1 MNKMDERHKKI
12 LCAIIQSHID
22 LNIPIGSYFITQKF
36 PLDLSPATIRNAMAK
51 LEELGYITQ
60 PHTSAGRIPTEK
72 GYKFY
77 VNTLLDEQTLQV
89 NSGLSYELSAEA
101 MTHDKDNSAIIIK
114 AAETLSLYSHYLA
127 IAIPPRTEDMTLKHI
142 KFIKYEENKVLAVLV
157 SEEGTV
163 NNKFIE
169 MEKIYTQKQL
179 DRASNYLNS
188 KFHGLTIKNV
198 REKISDQL
206 YSDKIVRDQLIANLV
221 ALFKEIIMDE
231 SSKLAF
237 NGFSGASNLPDFAS
251 MKQIKDILRA
261 IEDKHFMLKLLHHIS
276 STQGTQVFIGME
288 NIIPSLKEL
297 SMVISTYKD
306 KRYLSGAI
314 GIIGPTRMNY
324 KKLIPFVDHT
334 AKVLTRIL
342 SVN

>member
-1 MNKMDERHKKI
+1 MNTMDERRKKI

-77 VNTLLDEQTLQV
+77 VNTLLEGQALPV
-89 NSGLSYELSAEA
+89 NSELSYELSAEA
-101 MTHDKDNSAIIIK
+101 MINDKDNNKIIK
-114 AAETLSLYSHYLA
+114 QAAETLSLYSHYLA
-127 IAIPPRTEDMTLKHI
+127 IAIPPKTEDMTLKHI
-142 KFIKYEENKVLAVLV
+142 KFIKYEDKKVLAVFV
-157 SEEGTV
+157 SEEGTI
-163 NNKFIE
+163 NNKIIG
-169 MEKIYTQKQL
+169 MDKIYTQKQL
-179 DRASNYLNS
+179 DRASNYINS

-198 REKISDQL
+198 REKITDQL
-206 YSDKIVRDQLIANLV
+206 YSDKIVCDQIIANLV
-221 ALFKEIIMDE
+221 ALFREIIMDD
-231 SSKLAF
+231 STKLAF

-251 MKQIKDILRA
+251 MKQIKEILRA
-261 IEDKHFMLKLLHHIS
+261 IEDKQFMLKLLNHVS
-276 STQGTQVFIGME
+276 SAQGTQVFIGME
-288 NIIPSLKEL
+288 DIIPSLKEL

-306 KRYLSGAI
+306 RKYLSGAI

-342 SVN
+342 SVT

>member
-1 MNKMDERHKKI
+1 MNTLDERRKKI

-22 LNIPIGSYFITQKF
+22 LNIPIGSFFITQRF
-36 PLDLSPATIRNAMAK
+36 PVDLSPATIRNTMAK

-77 VNTLLDEQTLQV
+77 VNTLLEEQTLPI
-89 NSGLSYELSAEA
+89 NSELSHGLSSEE
-101 MTHDKDNSAIIIK
+101 MIIDKDDNKIVKK

-127 IAIPPRTEDMTLKHI
+127 IVIPPKTEDMTLKHI
-142 KFIKYEENKVLAVLV
+142 KFIRYEEKKVLTVLV

-163 NNKFIE
+163 NNKIIE
-169 MEKIYTQKQL
+169 MDKVYTQKQL

-188 KFHGLTIKNV
+188 KFRGLTINTV
-198 REKISDQL
+198 REKITDQL
-206 YSDKIVRDQLIANLV
+206 YSDKIVCDQLISNLM
-221 ALFKEIIMDE
+221 ALCKEIIMDE
-231 SSKLAF
+231 PTNLAF
-237 NGFSGASNLPDFAS
+237 NGVSGASNLPDFAT
-251 MKQIKDILRA
+251 MKQIKEILKA
-261 IEDKHFMLKLLHHIS
+261 IEDKQFMLKLLHHIS
-276 STQGTQVFIGME
+276 STQGTQVLVGME

-306 KRYLSGAI
+306 KKLLSGAI

-342 SVN
+342 SAI